1 MAPAGVSTS
10 VLASV
15 SFRQIGAG
23 GSERRGFRW
32 PGWAGDELVPVPLS
46 HRLVPVQVFRCYLG
60 FGCLGF

>member
-1 MAPAGVSTS
+1 MAPAGASTS

-15 SFRQIGAG
+15 SFRQMGAG
-23 GSERRGFRW
+23 GWERRGFRW